1 MVAAE
6 IEHPREPGAKHAKRE
21 TRRLTADLP
30 TADSD
35 LLAETAELTGFNKV
49 TTLVRAIRV
58 LADLERVVR
67 DGGEVILKDADG
79 TRSRL
84 LLR

>member
-1 MVAAE
+1 MNAVIAVGGAT
-6 IEHPREPGAKHAKRE
+6 EPAVKRD

-35 LLAETAELTGFNKV
+35 LLAETARLTGFNKV

-58 LADLERVVR
+58 LADPRASSATA
-67 DGGEVILKDADG
+67 G
-79 TRSRL
+79 RSS
-84 LLR
+84 